1 MLFST
6 YNKINVQSN
15 KRMKTNPGGQLAP
28 DEVVGR
34 DRLIAKLW
42 RILERQSLV
51 LTAERRIGKTS
62 IIKKMAAQP
71 QLGMRVFFRDVEA
84 LRTPLEFVS
93 CVFEDVWADLS
104 RKQQTMKR
112 VRIFFEQVSG
122 SEALGVKLP
131 QTVAPHWKALLT
143 KTIEDLAE
151 HQEGLLVFCW
161 DEMPMML
168 DNIKRDQSESVAM
181 EVLDVL
187 RALRQM
193 IPNLRMV
200 FTGSIGLH
208 HVIARLKETGYAN
221 SPTNDMFV
229 EDVSPLALADAC
241 NLAEKLLS
249 GEQIRVKD
257 DKALAQA
264 IAEAVDCFPFY
275 IHHVVDALKWTDEPQ
290 TADLVAKIVQMSLC
304 DDTNRWDLAHFR
316 VRINTY
322 YSAVEQPLV
331 LGILDELAAT
341 DTPLLLR
348 ELLGRL
354 NLQQAVS
361 EPEAVRRLLDLLRRD
376 HYIVQQPDST
386 YRFKFGLIQRY
397 WRLRG
402 L

>member
-1 MLFST
+1 
-6 YNKINVQSN
+6 
-15 KRMKTNPGGQLAP
+15 MKTNPGGQLAP

-62 IIKKMAAQP
+62 IIKKMTAQP
-71 QLGMRVFFRDVEA
+71 QFGMRVFFRDVEA
-84 LRTPLEFVS
+84 LRTPLEFVN

-122 SEALGVKLP
+122 GEALGVKLP
-131 QTVAPHWKALLT
+131 QTVAPHWKTLLT

-151 HQEGLLVFCW
+151 QQAGLIVFCW

-168 DNIKRDQSESVAM
+168 DNIKRDQSESLAM

-187 RALRQM
+187 RSLRQM

-221 SPTNDMFV
+221 SPINDMFV
-229 EDVSPLALADAC
+229 EDVAPLALIDAC
-241 NLAEKLLS
+241 DLAEKLLR
-249 GEQIRVKD
+249 GEQIRVVD
-257 DKALAQA
+257 ERVLAQA

-304 DDTNRWDLAHFR
+304 DDANRWDLAHFR

-341 DTPLLLR
+341 GTPLLLR
-348 ELLGRL
+348 ELLERL
-354 NLQQAVS
+354 NLQQVVS
-361 EPEAVRRLLDLLRRD
+361 EPEAEAEAVRKLLDLLRRD

-397 WRLRG
+397 WQLRG